1 MNKNM
6 NAMDTTKFVH
16 KAMEEKTDELI
27 GALSDG
33 LLCVKQA
40 RRAEVHLNE
49 DGHTGLV
56 RLMEIFCCLCQPEPG
71 SIVEGWD
78 KEVLEMLLTHIL
90 AGVLL
95 HPVDGWEGLAL
106 CDELTYMMG
115 ELIEGC
121 WFA

>member
-1 MNKNM
+1 MNKDM
-6 NAMDTTKFVH
+6 NAMDTTKFVR
-16 KAMEEKTDELI
+16 KAMDEKTDELI
-27 GALSDG
+27 GALSAG
-33 LLCVKQA
+33 LLYAKQA

-56 RLMEIFCCLCQPEPG
+56 RLMEMFCCLCQPEPG

-78 KEVLEMLLTHIL
+78 REVLEMLLTHIL

-106 CDELTYMMG
+106 CDELTYMMS